1 MIKDTTGPGRT
12 RRLLTAA
19 FLVLAALLVMTLMVP
34 RFTGLE
40 ESAWFAWP
48 GYIWFALVGY
58 LLLALLVLEPV
69 RLALRSGLNRLAPMS
84 SRSPAKAA
92 AAGLL
97 APAKPSC
104 ASAVAAPAMPLAF
117 VP

>member
-1 MIKDTTGPGRT
+1 MFIIILSSVLGLAHLYVWKRLIKDTTGPGRT

-58 LLLALLVLEPV
+58 LLLAFLVLEPV
-69 RLALRSGLNRLAPMS
+69 RLALRGWAKRGDNVGSAD
-84 SRSPAKAA
+84 PA
-92 AAGLL
+92 
-97 APAKPSC
+97 
-104 ASAVAAPAMPLAF
+104 
-117 VP
+117 